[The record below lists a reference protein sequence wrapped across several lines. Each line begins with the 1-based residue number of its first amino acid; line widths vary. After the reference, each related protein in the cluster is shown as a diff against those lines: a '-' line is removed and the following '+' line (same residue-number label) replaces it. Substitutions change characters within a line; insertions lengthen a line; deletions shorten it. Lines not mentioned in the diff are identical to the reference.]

1 MEYIQP
7 MSLTRVGLGFAYTP
21 PTGFYGQLGPVIGL
35 AWVSGVF
42 CLSGV
47 IDADS
52 NAEVETLMLNLSSKV
67 QIIQA
72 GQKVAQLIHL
82 PCYVPEIEIV
92 PNLMRTGRHTGS
104 FGSSGL
110 KGPYNR
116 DGMLVCPFMHSG
128 QASIFR
134 HWATMDYDQSF
145 YSSNDILTSSPCTPP
160 NPTNISNRRSFDYSS
175 PVSSVKTSKGNTTGQ
190 GYTTESD
197 SYKNRRPIIASP
209 GPPPTSPPTW
219 VYHPLPGWR
228 HERLIGMMD

>member
-7 MSLTRVGLGFAYTP
+7 MSLTRIGLGFAYTP

-67 QIIQA
+67 QIIQP
-72 GQKVAQLIHL
+72 GQKIAQLIHL

-92 PNLMRTGRHTGS
+92 PNLTRTGRHTGS

-110 KGPYNR
+110 KGPYNSL
-116 DGMLVCPFMHSG
+116 GMLSSSYIHSS

-134 HWATMDYDQSF
+134 QWATMDYDQSF
-145 YSSNDILTSSPCTPP
+145 YSSGDILTSSPCTPP
-160 NPTNISNRRSFDYSS
+160 NPTNISKRRSFDYSS
-175 PVSSVKTSKGNTTGQ
+175 PVSGVKTSKGNISGQDYTTGFD
-190 GYTTESD
+190 GYKT
-197 SYKNRRPIIASP
+197 RRPFIASP

-219 VYHPLPGWR
+219 VHHALPGWNR
-228 HERLIGMMD
+228 ERLIGMMD